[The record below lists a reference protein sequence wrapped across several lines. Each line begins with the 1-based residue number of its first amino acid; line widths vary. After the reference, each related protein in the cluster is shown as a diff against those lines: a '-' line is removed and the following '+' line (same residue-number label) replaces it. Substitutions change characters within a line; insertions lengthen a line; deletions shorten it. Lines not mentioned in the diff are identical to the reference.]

1 VIEHDEA
8 DAKFAR
14 NTMLPSPEPPDSM
27 SGDLSALRV
36 EPLVSRSISEGGPM
50 DVEIESTRRVSSM
63 VNRLSL
69 LVDLASL
76 LNREVDFDA
85 LLATTCERVA
95 EALSAER
102 ATIWLVDAEKG
113 DLVSRVAILPELP
126 TLRLPLGR
134 GIAGWVARTGESVRI
149 ADASKDDRFDPSVDR
164 TTGYTTKTILAV
176 PIREEGRGPVRGV
189 LQVLNRVPR
198 MDDADEPPSIEE
210 AQATFDEEDEKYLA
224 ALAAQIARAFSLT
237 TLRPANEGGPGL
249 TLRGPFNRIVGRS
262 SELRAVYERVQLA
275 AQTDATV
282 LLRGQTGTGKGLF
295 SRAIHVNSGRQ
306 AGPFVTVDCTTLPI
320 QLVESELFGHERGA
334 FTGADRRVPGR
345 VELAQGGTLFLDEI
359 GDLPHDVQG
368 KLLRFLQERTFERVG
383 GRQTMTADVRVVCAT
398 HQDLEKRVAEGQF
411 REDLYYRIRVVEIE
425 IPPLRARGDSEIEQ
439 LAIHFADMYAK
450 RYKRPPP
457 VFTPEALAVMRAHH
471 WPGNVRE
478 LEHWVESAIVLA
490 PDGVLGAQHLP
501 RLRKPV
507 AHFEPQKTASGSTG
521 VSEGRNDPSMVTS
534 ASPLGT
540 AGSHQGGSS
549 AIPLGLTLDEA
560 TRRYVAATVDAC
572 DGNKAEAA
580 RRLDVGRNTIG
591 RILKG
596 ERESIPFPGA
606 SGEGDEP

>member
-1 VIEHDEA
+1 MRSNVREPDSTATFERRTLLPVERPPGREAA
-8 DAKFAR
+8 DAHVA
-14 NTMLPSPEPPDSM
+14 
-27 SGDLSALRV
+27 
-36 EPLVSRSISEGGPM
+36 
-50 DVEIESTRRVSSM
+50 M

-76 LNREVDFDA
+76 LTREVDFDA
-85 LLATTCERVA
+85 LLRATCERVA

-102 ATIWLVDAEKG
+102 ATIWLVDAEDG
-113 DLVSRVAILPELP
+113 DLVSRVAILPELSA
-126 TLRLPLGR
+126 LRLPLGR
-134 GIAGWVARTGESVRI
+134 GIAGWVARTGEAVRI
-149 ADASKDDRFDPSVDR
+149 EDASKDDRFDPSVDK
-164 TTGYTTKTILAV
+164 TTGYTTRSILAV
-176 PIREEGRGPVRGV
+176 PIREEGPVRGV
-189 LQVLNRVPR
+189 VQVLNRGG
-198 MDDADEPPSIEE
+198 ADGRG
-210 AQATFDEEDEKYLA
+210 TFDEEDERYLL
-224 ALAAQIARAFSLT
+224 ALASQIARAFALT

-249 TLRGPFNRIVGRS
+249 TLRGPFNRIVGRGP
-262 SELRAVYERVQLA
+262 ELRAVYERVTLA

-282 LLRGQTGTGKGLF
+282 LLRGETGTGKGLF

-359 GDLPHDVQG
+359 GDLPLDVQG
-368 KLLRFLQERTFERVG
+368 KLLRFLQDRTFERVG

-398 HQDLEKRVAEGQF
+398 HQELEARVEDGRF

-425 IPPLRARGDSEIEQ
+425 IPPLRTRGGAEIEQ

-450 RYKRPPP
+450 RYGRPSP
-457 VFTPEALAVMRAHH
+457 VFSAEALAVMRSHT

-478 LEHWVESAIVLA
+478 LEHWVESAVVLA
-490 PDGVLGAQHLP
+490 PDGRIGASHLP
-501 RLRKPV
+501 RTRRQPSST
-507 AHFEPQKTASGSTG
+507 AIRPATEPSAALAAGTTTGS
-521 VSEGRNDPSMVTS
+521 VV
-534 ASPLGT
+534 
-540 AGSHQGGSS
+540 
-549 AIPLGLTLDEA
+549 PLGLTLDEA

-580 RRLDVGRNTIG
+580 RRLDIGRNTIG

-596 ERESIPFPGA
+596 ERESLTGDDDSSAVAHSPA
-606 SGEGDEP
+606 SPRP